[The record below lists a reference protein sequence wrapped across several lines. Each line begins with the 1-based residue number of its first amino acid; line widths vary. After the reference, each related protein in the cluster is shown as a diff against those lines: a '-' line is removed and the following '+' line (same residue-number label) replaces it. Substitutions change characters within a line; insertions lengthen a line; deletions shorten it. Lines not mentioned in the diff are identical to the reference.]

1 MQINPEENLSN
12 SIKSNDE
19 RLHFWFELNHE
30 SESANQTRGQHI
42 HKIKLHFIY
51 AILIQYLE

>member
-1 MQINPEENLSN
+1 MQINLEENLSN

-19 RLHFWFELNHE
+19 ILHFWFELNHE

-51 AILIQYLE
+51 AILV